1 MAHSFRFLAP
11 VVCALPL
18 VACAGMGSE
27 KTAESGA
34 DLRGIT
40 QDEALKELSQIGDAI
55 RAYYGPLEYKKQR
68 FGFDLDAALAK
79 AKTEIQSGQN
89 EADRVRPVYELLASL
104 HDGHVS
110 YEYPLQ
116 GDQTGSVSL
125 AMLVSPIED
134 QYVVTAVGQNLGVKK
149 GDTLVS
155 IDGMTPAQMASLLD
169 PLDQVAT
176 PESTK
181 HYTAMNMTF
190 RPFYAPKELQPRGAN
205 AHVVLKHADG
215 SQYTVDLP
223 WRAEQGG
230 LAGQIQPPQQTT
242 QPGGNPSPAV
252 PTTGTFSKRLNY
264 LLAKRSELASTVLD
278 QGSSQP
284 WYLTPQVRQQ
294 YGVVEVNPKASTLTP
309 LGVTVP
315 ATDATAPDAS
325 RYIQLRAYK
334 YKYAGKTVL
343 LVRIPQFIVPQNN
356 YDENVAWLAGL
367 LQENLAA
374 PHPGSSLADMPAD
387 VVVIDDTSNPG
398 GQVAFVEGLVS
409 LFATAPIP
417 NIVMAHHADR
427 KWINNYLSAANQ
439 SDAAEQPVWLDRMHQ
454 VESAYDANKWL
465 TGFFPFSGYYQGP
478 KVAASADADTGANTI
493 KPHPQ
498 VQWNRPVLVLHDE
511 LSGSGGDVF
520 PALLQAGHVA
530 KTFGARTMGLGGTV
544 EAVITLPFSNAALHL
559 TRGLMGPYAGG
570 ADPKLIENEG
580 VTPDYPY
587 ALTVADYR
595 AGYVGY
601 MKAFNDVATTITR

>member
-1 MAHSFRFLAP
+1 MVKSLRFLAP
-11 VVCALPL
+11 FVCALPL
-18 VACAGMGSE
+18 VACAGVGSE
-27 KTAESGA
+27 KTGASGEE
-34 DLRGIT
+34 LRGIT
-40 QDEALKELSQIGDAI
+40 QVEALAELSQIGDAI
-55 RAYYGPLEYKKQR
+55 RAYYGPLQFKKQR

-79 AKTEIQSGQN
+79 AKGEITAGQT
-89 EADRVRPVYELLASL
+89 EADFVRPVYELIASL

-125 AMLVSPIED
+125 PMLVSPIED
-134 QYVVTAVGQNLGVKK
+134 QYVVTAVGQNVGVKK
-149 GDTLVS
+149 GDSLVS
-155 IDGMTPAQMASLLD
+155 IDGMTPAQMAALLD
-169 PLDQVAT
+169 PIDQVAT

-190 RPFYAPKELQPRGAN
+190 RPFYAPKELQPQGAN
-205 AHVVLKHADG
+205 AHVVMKGADG
-215 SQYTVDLP
+215 RQYTLDIP

-230 LAGQIQPPQQTT
+230 LAGQVQPPQQPSA
-242 QPGGNPSPAV
+242 QPASPSPAV
-252 PTTGTFSKRLNY
+252 PTTGAFSNRLNY
-264 LLAKRSELASTVLD
+264 LLAKKNELASTVLD
-278 QGSSQP
+278 QGASQP

-294 YGVVEVNPKASTLTP
+294 YGVVEVNPKAATLTP

-325 RYIQLRAYK
+325 RYIQLRAFK
-334 YKYAGKTVL
+334 YKYASKTVL
-343 LVRIPQFIVPQNN
+343 IVRIPQFIVPQNN

-374 PHPGSSLADMPAD
+374 PHAGAALADTPAD
-387 VVVIDDTSNPG
+387 VVVVDDTSNPG
-398 GQVAFVEGLVS
+398 GNVAFVEGLVS

-427 KWINNYLSAANQ
+427 KWISNYLSAANQ
-439 SDAAEQPVWLDRMHQ
+439 SDATEQPVWLDRMHQ
-454 VESAYDANKWL
+454 VETAYDANKWL

-478 KVAASADADTGANTI
+478 KVAASADMDTGASTI

-498 VQWNRPVLVLHDE
+498 VQWNKPVLVLHDE

-544 EAVITLPFSNAALHL
+544 EPVITLPYSNAVLHL
-559 TRGLMGPYAGG
+559 TRGLMGPYNASG
-570 ADPKLIENEG
+570 DPKLIENEG

-587 ALTVADYR
+587 SLTIADFR

-601 MKAFNDVATTITR
+601 VKAFSDVATTLSR